1 MSFWDDD
8 KDALIERMWKS
19 REFSADDIAAKVG
32 KSRSAVIGRLHRRG
46 FNSSNGGTMMQL
58 SKAERGR
65 RSTIMPPARAPAKKP
80 VQQKVWNHWG
90 NTPADAE
97 RKVVEPYREPP
108 AGTHVP
114 EVDPA
119 KMVRTLDLEEHHCRW
134 PIGDPRDSDTFRH
147 CGKDKVMGQSYCEA
161 HARRAYAPK
170 IAATGPNSAAGGK
183 IKIEAPAGGSEA
195 VAVPEPNL
203 EEVEA

>member
-1 MSFWDDD
+1 MSWDDE
-8 KDALIERMWKS
+8 KDALIKRMWTKD
-19 REFSADDIAAKVG
+19 RASANDIAGKVG
-32 KSRSAVIGRLHRRG
+32 TTRNAVIGRLHRLG
-46 FNSSNGGTMMQL
+46 CNSSNGGSMNQPT
-58 SKAERGR
+58 KAERGMPP
-65 RSTIMPPARAPAKKP
+65 TIMPPPARAPAKKP

-97 RKVVEPYREPP
+97 RKIVEPYREPP
-108 AGTHVP
+108 AGTPVP

-161 HARRAYAPK
+161 HVRRAYAPR
-170 IAATGPNSAAGGK
+170 INATGPNFTAGGQ
-183 IKIEAPAGGSEA
+183 IEIEAPLGGSET
-195 VAVPEPNL
+195 VADPEPNL
-203 EEVEA
+203 EDA